1 MRMPRLGLA
10 GGAPAHSLIHLH
22 AHRMH
27 TDARTGF
34 VGSVYH
40 TQVY

>member
-10 GGAPAHSLIHLH
+10 GGAPVHSLIRTH